1 MEGQNNIK
9 HDEVRL
15 ISDEIDDCVE
25 FIEREELG
33 RRIVEEAN
41 TLAEKPHHKTSVD
54 AAVYNIKSFI
64 RNILAF

>member
-1 MEGQNNIK
+1 MESQDNIK
-9 HDEVRL
+9 HDEVSL
-15 ISDEIDDCVE
+15 ISEEIDDCVE
-25 FIEREELG
+25 FIEREDLG

-41 TLAEKPHHKTSVD
+41 TLAEKPQHKTSVD